1 MQHYKLEYKANNAYA
16 SQVWGAYLK
25 FLIHPYAA
33 LGVQINNP
41 VFSTNVEGDWWI
53 SNARQKEVSEIYF
66 KSTNKFTSLE
76 VSYSVQIYVPDLN
89 PFERLSLPVDQEKN
103 ILSSPDWIID
113 NYKFIHLTKLRP
125 KTFLS
130 PQENANFQWLNEG
143 NLLDKIIALRDQVHS
158 TVEFISGVTTTNTEA
173 SEVLNLRKG
182 VCQDFTHLF
191 LGLLRS
197 NGVAARYASGYL
209 HEGEGTR
216 GASQLHAWV
225 ECHIPEM
232 GWVGIDPTNKLL
244 CDHNYVKI
252 CHGYDYDDCLPVSG
266 VVNSSANKQSSE
278 HQVNVQQIQ

>member
-1 MQHYKLEYKANNAYA
+1 MRQYQLEYKATNAYA

-66 KSTNKFTSLE
+66 KSSNKFTSLE
-76 VSYSVQIYVPDLN
+76 IFYSVQIYVPDMN
-89 PFERLSLPVDQEKN
+89 PFERLSLPVEQEK
-103 ILSSPDWIID
+103 IVLASPDWVID
-113 NYKFIHLTKLRP
+113 NYKFIHLTKTQA

-130 PQENANFQWLNEG
+130 AEESANFTWLSDG
-143 NLLDKIIALRDQVHS
+143 NLLDKIIHLRDQVYN
-158 TVEFISGVTTTNTEA
+158 TIEFISGVTTTTTIA
-173 SEVLNLRKG
+173 SEVLKLRKG

-197 NGVAARYASGYL
+197 NGVAARYTSGYL
-209 HEGEGTR
+209 HQGETTR

-232 GWVGIDPTNKLL
+232 GWIGIDPTNKLL

-252 CHGYDYDDCLPVSG
+252 CHGYDYNDCLPVSG
-266 VVNSSANKQSSE
+266 VVNSLANQQSSE
-278 HQVNVQQIQ
+278 HQVKVQQIQ